1 MNQSATSNFNCR
13 ILRTSNWVILIISTI
28 LLQCFNENSSARPS
42 GTIGYLQQL
51 KEEDWILRTEALHY
65 LSENNVKESVDQI
78 LKIASDN
85 NENSWIRSQ
94 ALIAYCKIQKSS
106 SVPEVVLAFSSS
118 KDIKLRKGAAESLN
132 YIESNEAEALAL
144 KLTKDESDSVRYQSL
159 ATYSNMKKQ
168 EAWPLVDKMTINL
181 SQKFILLA
189 SQALLNVDSEE
200 SIKRLNDNSK
210 NIIDKRAFI
219 ESLSKIKTIKT
230 IKIHSFFS
238 SWVTITIKISLTIH
252 GKSGKNHMFSM
263 VRTPQIQKNLW
274 NLLVLN
280 SWPLLYT

>member
-1 MNQSATSNFNCR
+1 M
-13 ILRTSNWVILIISTI
+13 ILIISTI

-106 SVPEVVLAFSSS
+106 SVPEVVLSFSSS

-132 YIESNEAEALAL
+132 YIESNEAE
-144 KLTKDESDSVRYQSL
+144 SL
-159 ATYSNMKKQ
+159 AC
-168 EAWPLVDKMTINL
+168 
-181 SQKFILLA
+181 
-189 SQALLNVDSEE
+189 
-200 SIKRLNDNSK
+200 
-210 NIIDKRAFI
+210 
-219 ESLSKIKTIKT
+219 
-230 IKIHSFFS
+230 
-238 SWVTITIKISLTIH
+238 
-252 GKSGKNHMFSM
+252 
-263 VRTPQIQKNLW
+263 
-274 NLLVLN
+274 
-280 SWPLLYT
+280 LLYTSPSPRDLSTSRMPSSA

>member
-13 ILRTSNWVILIISTI
+13 ILRTPNWVILIISTI
-28 LLQCFNENSSARPS
+28 LLQCFNQNSSARPS

-132 YIESNEAEALAL
+132 YIESNDAEALAL
-144 KLTKDESDSVRYQSL
+144 KLTKDESDSVRYQAL

-181 SQKFILLA
+181 SQKFIPLA

-219 ESLSKIKTIKT
+219 ES
-230 IKIHSFFS
+230 
-238 SWVTITIKISLTIH
+238 
-252 GKSGKNHMFSM
+252 
-263 VRTPQIQKNLW
+263 
-274 NLLVLN
+274 
-280 SWPLLYT
+280 

>member
-1 MNQSATSNFNCR
+1 MERFLWPSLWNLIVNSDTRSSIQISTDLSALNFNVNQSATSNFNCR

-78 LKIASDN
+78 LKIALDN

-118 KDIKLRKGAAESLN
+118 KDIIMVYWK
-132 YIESNEAEALAL
+132 
-144 KLTKDESDSVRYQSL
+144 TK
-159 ATYSNMKKQ
+159 
-168 EAWPLVDKMTINL
+168 
-181 SQKFILLA
+181 
-189 SQALLNVDSEE
+189 
-200 SIKRLNDNSK
+200 
-210 NIIDKRAFI
+210 
-219 ESLSKIKTIKT
+219 
-230 IKIHSFFS
+230 
-238 SWVTITIKISLTIH
+238 
-252 GKSGKNHMFSM
+252 
-263 VRTPQIQKNLW
+263 
-274 NLLVLN
+274 
-280 SWPLLYT
+280 

>member
-1 MNQSATSNFNCR
+1 MG
-13 ILRTSNWVILIISTI
+13 ILIISTI

-65 LSENNVKESVDQI
+65 LCENNVKESVDQI

-106 SVPEVVLAFSSS
+106 SVPEVVLSFSSS

-132 YIESNEAEALAL
+132 YIESNEAE
-144 KLTKDESDSVRYQSL
+144 SVRYQAL

-181 SQKFILLA
+181 SQKFIPLA

-200 SIKRLNDNSK
+200 S
-210 NIIDKRAFI
+210 
-219 ESLSKIKTIKT
+219 
-230 IKIHSFFS
+230 
-238 SWVTITIKISLTIH
+238 
-252 GKSGKNHMFSM
+252 
-263 VRTPQIQKNLW
+263 
-274 NLLVLN
+274 
-280 SWPLLYT
+280 